1 MSEGPRMRKNV
12 SPAVALLNKLAAEEC
27 WEREYVL
34 WEMMA
39 VVHLGAA
46 ARATMK
52 NRRRWAESHGQK
64 TYPQG
69 EHHKHAPEITRPGA
83 RQIAQRAL
91 YNQIKHGRV
100 VIGADGIL
108 RPGPNAPR
116 A

>member
-1 MSEGPRMRKNV
+1 MSEGPRMRKDV
-12 SPAVALLNKLAAEEC
+12 SPAVALVNKLAAEEC

-46 ARATMK
+46 ARATMRS
-52 NRRRWAESHGQK
+52 RRDQARKSGTK

-69 EHHKHAPEITRPGA
+69 EHHNHAPEITRPGA
-83 RQIAQRAL
+83 RDIARRAL
-91 YNQIKHGRV
+91 QSQIKSGRV